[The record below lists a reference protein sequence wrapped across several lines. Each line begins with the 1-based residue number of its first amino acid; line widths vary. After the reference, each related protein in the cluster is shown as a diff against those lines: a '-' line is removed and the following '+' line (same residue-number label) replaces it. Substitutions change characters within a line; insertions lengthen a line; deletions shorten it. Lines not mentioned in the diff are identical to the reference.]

1 MIGNAISDVDA
12 GSVPAIAVTGLNA
25 SNGNWQY
32 SINNDTSWSNF
43 GTVSDS
49 SARLLAADTNT
60 RIRFVL
66 NSNYIG
72 SSNISFR
79 AWDRTTGSNG
89 DTANINTLGTGGTSA
104 FSSTTET
111 ASIAIIPVND
121 APVAIADAYTT
132 NEDIPLVVG
141 VANGVLSND
150 TDVDGNPK
158 QSAALMLI
166 PLVVVQ

>member
-12 GSVPAIAVTGLNA
+12 GSLPAIAVTGLNA

-60 RIRFVL
+60 RIRFVP

-72 SSNISFR
+72 SSNISSIKINFMVMLV
-79 AWDRTTGSNG
+79 TTH
-89 DTANINTLGTGGTSA
+89 LL
-104 FSSTTET
+104 
-111 ASIAIIPVND
+111 
-121 APVAIADAYTT
+121 
-132 NEDIPLVVG
+132 LVG
-141 VANGVLSND
+141 EL
-150 TDVDGNPK
+150 
-158 QSAALMLI
+158 AALL
-166 PLVVVQ
+166 